1 MKNKQEWL
9 RERKSYIESLYHHSF
24 MSQKEVAEILDL
36 SQSAISQFMKQNN
49 IKARI
54 AAKRDQSGTKNHM
67 WKGTDVSYKGAH
79 DRIYRVRG
87 RATQCSKCGK
97 TEGVIDW
104 ANVSGKYYDPQDFVE
119 LCRKCHRKFD
129 GYAHPKISFECKVC
143 KTNFYP
149 KLLRVKKS
157 RNIFCSRKCMGIFS
171 RKLDNTEELKK
182 LYLLG
187 KTQSQLAEYYKVSTG
202 TIANMLKR
210 EKICKNS
217 VDIAL

>member
-9 RERKSYIESLYHHSF
+9 RERKNYIESLYHDSF
-24 MSQKEVAEILDL
+24 MSQKEVGEILDL
-36 SQSAISQFMKQNN
+36 SQSAISLFMKQSN
-49 IKARI
+49 IKART
-54 AAKRDQSGTKNHM
+54 AAKRDQRGVKNHM
-67 WKGTDVSYKGAH
+67 WKGSDVSYKGAH
-79 DRIYRVRG
+79 DRVHRVRG

-104 ANVSGKYYDPQDFVE
+104 ANLSGKYYDPQDFVE
-119 LCRKCHRKFD
+119 LCRKCHKEFD
-129 GYAHPKISFECKVC
+129 GYTYPKISFECKVC

-217 VDIAL
+217 VEIAL